1 MYTPPTARAN
11 QNKKTLR
18 LVVDGYN
25 IIILLQLF
33 YLSLYDD
40 TYYDYRKKYS
50 TSSLLHLF
58 FIRNFE
64 WGVWVQVS

>member
-40 TYYDYRKKYS
+40 TYYDYRKNI
-50 TSSLLHLF
+50 LL
-58 FIRNFE
+58 
-64 WGVWVQVS
+64 QVYLTYFL